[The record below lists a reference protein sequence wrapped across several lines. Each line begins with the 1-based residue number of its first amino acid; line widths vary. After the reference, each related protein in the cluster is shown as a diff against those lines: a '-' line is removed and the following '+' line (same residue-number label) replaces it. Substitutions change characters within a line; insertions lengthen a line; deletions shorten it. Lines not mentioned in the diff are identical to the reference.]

1 MKKFINFI
9 MFLSLFIIP
18 KVNATDYILN
28 AYDIN
33 IVVNENNTFNITEK
47 IGAYFFTPKHGIY
60 RKIPIKNEVTRLDG
74 TKSRNIAKISNIY
87 VSDKSSLSTEN
98 GYKVIKI
105 GDENSTLTGQ
115 KIYEISYL
123 YNLGKDKSK
132 KYDELY
138 FNLIGAEWDTT
149 INGITFTIT
158 MPKEFDKS
166 KIGFSSGA
174 IGSTDSSN
182 IEYNVDGN
190 VIRGEYIGTLHENEA
205 LTIRLEL
212 PEGYFTNTENI
223 TSKWFILMF
232 AIPIIGAMIAFA
244 LWYKYGKDD
253 KVIETVEFYPPE
265 KYNSLEVGFLYKGR
279 ADNIDAISLLIY
291 LANKGYIKIS
301 EVEDKSFFSKD
312 DNFVITK
319 LKDYDGS
326 NKNEKLFLKG
336 LFKKGKNVD
345 YAEVKRIMDNY
356 KNEGKKIN
364 YFEALKLA
372 GDKETMSVTKKELY
386 NNFYVTLN
394 EILTNMNSKENKK
407 LIFRQNSWTRYAIII
422 LFIFISFIT
431 LFAVPTLSYGDI
443 SDFWTIFGIFL
454 LYLPFYTVGIFVPM
468 KLFVKFLMLGFVF
481 IHSFAFTYQT
491 TFFIVIMNDSL
502 LMVGALCSILSI
514 VLMIIFLKILP
525 KRNEYGNEMLGKI
538 RGLKNF
544 LNVSEKGEL
553 ESLVMK
559 DPEYFYEILPFTY
572 VLGVSDKWIKKFESI
587 SMKAPNWYN
596 GYSPFDMH
604 SFGSFISSTM
614 TSASSAMSSGSSGSS
629 GGGSSGG
636 GSGGGGGGSW

>member
-1 MKKFINFI
+1 MKKFRNFIIFI

-18 KVNATDYILN
+18 KVNAADYILN

-33 IVVNENNTFNITEK
+33 MVVNENNTFNITEK
-47 IGAYFFTPKHGIY
+47 IGAYFLTPKHGIY

-166 KIGFSSGA
+166 KIGFSSGV

-182 IEYNVDGN
+182 VEYSVDGN
-190 VIRGEYIGTLHENEA
+190 VIKGEYKGTLYENEA

-232 AIPIIGAMIAFA
+232 IIPIIGAMISFA

-265 KYNSLEVGFLYKGR
+265 NSNSLEVGFFYKGR
-279 ADNIDAISLLIY
+279 ADNKDVISLLIY
-291 LANKGYIKIS
+291 LANKGYIKIT
-301 EVEDKSFFSKD
+301 EVKNKSYFSKD

-326 NKNEKLFLKG
+326 NENEKLFLEG
-336 LFKKGKNVD
+336 LFKNGKNID
-345 YAEVKRIMDNY
+345 YSE
-356 KNEGKKIN
+356 IN
-364 YFEALKLA
+364 QNNDANLD
-372 GDKETMSVTKKELY
+372 GNISVTKKELY
-386 NNFYVTLN
+386 NSFYVTLN
-394 EILTNMNSKENKK
+394 KILRNMNNRKNQK
-407 LIFRQNSWTRYAIII
+407 LIFNKNPWTSYATIV
-422 LFIFISFIT
+422 LFIFASIIT
-431 LFAVPTLSYGDI
+431 LLAVPTLSYGDS
-443 SDFWTIFGIFL
+443 SDFWEIFRMFL
-454 LYLPFYTVGIFVPM
+454 FYLPFYTVGIFAPM
-468 KLFVKFLMLGFVF
+468 KLFAKFFVLGFIT
-481 IHSFAFTYQT
+481 IHSFFITYQT
-491 TFFIVIMNDSL
+491 TFFMAITNDFL
-502 LMVGALCSILSI
+502 LMMGALCSILLI
-514 VLMIIFLKILP
+514 ILMIVFLKYLP
-525 KRNEYGNEMLGKI
+525 KRNEYGNKMLGKV
-538 RGLKNF
+538 RGFKNF
-544 LNVSEKGEL
+544 LNVSEKEKL

-559 DPEYFYEILPFTY
+559 DPEYFYEILPFAY
-572 VLGVSDKWIKKFESI
+572 ALEVSDKWIKKFESI
-587 SMKAPNWYN
+587 SMEAPDWYD
-596 GYSPFDMH
+596 GYSSFDMN
-604 SFGSFISSTM
+604 SFGSFMSSAM
-614 TSASSAMSSGSSGSS
+614 SSASSAMSSSPSDS